1 MRVLVTGSNGFT
13 GKSIMPYLKSN
24 GYEVFGF
31 SKHGSG
37 LNEFAVDLLD
47 AKAVA
52 DIIEKI
58 KPDYVLHLAGIALPG
73 FTDIE
78 LMYKINM
85 FGTKNLLD
93 AIQNHKPDIKKVIV
107 ASTAHVYGITDSTPV
122 KESHNLV
129 PASHYGNSKLATENI
144 ARLYMDKLPIIITRP
159 FNYTGKGQ
167 STDYVIAKI
176 VEHYRLGKQ
185 EISLGN
191 IDVVRDFSYLDDVL
205 YYYKQLMISNDSG
218 FAVNLCSGVGTSLRE
233 VIIYLDEIAG
243 YKINVNSSSVLL
255 RPQDNPVFIGDR
267 TVLNAFASST
277 YYGIN
282 DVESLLIQILRK

>member
-13 GKSIMPYLKSN
+13 GKAIMPYLKSN

-31 SKHGSG
+31 SKHVSG
-37 LNEFAVDLLD
+37 PNEFAVDLLD

-52 DIIEKI
+52 DVIEKI

-73 FTDIE
+73 FPDIE

-93 AIQNHKPDIKKVIV
+93 AIQNNKPDIKKVIV
-107 ASTAHVYGITDSTPV
+107 ASTAHVYGITDGNPV
-122 KESHNLV
+122 KESHNLA
-129 PASHYGNSKLATENI
+129 PTSHYGNSKLAMENI

-176 VEHYRLGKQ
+176 IEHYRQKKA
-185 EISLGN
+185 EITLGN
-191 IDVVRDFSYLDDVL
+191 IDIVRDFSYLDDVL
-205 YYYKQLMISNDSG
+205 YYYLQLMQTDKNG
-218 FAVNLCSGVGTSLRE
+218 FAVNLCSGVGTSIRQLIE
-233 VIIYLDEIAG
+233 HLDEIAR
-243 YKINVNSSSVLL
+243 YKMKVNSDNTLL
-255 RPQDNPVFIGDR
+255 RPQDNPVFVGSDELLNKFINR
-267 TVLNAFASST
+267 TCTELKDFLT
-277 YYGIN
+277 Y
-282 DVESLLIQILRK
+282 LM